1 MLEIPLLNLVT
12 TRIYQVKESMD
23 VEAEFINAVREGNI
37 EAVDFLLC
45 PGEKSR
51 CADINARNG
60 EALVTAVK
68 NEDFKMVEFLLSRG
82 ADIHAS
88 EETFFSYDRER
99 ALQAAVETGNFEM
112 VELLLSHGAN
122 PKEAESYYEHEGGGR
137 IHDVL
142 SNAKDPRIL
151 ALLFSYGAH
160 PDNNFRIGYITA
172 IEEGDLEKVKLFHAY
187 GVTSYDYDLVRAAD
201 KGRIS
206 IMRYLI
212 SQGKDPS
219 RWFQSAHDVHGPY
232 EQVVVELLTDIF
244 NLPDLE
250 AKYEEELRNLKELRA
265 LVSVGNLGS
274 MIARYL

>member
-1 MLEIPLLNLVT
+1 
-12 TRIYQVKESMD
+12 MD
-23 VEAEFINAVREGNI
+23 VDAELISAVREGNI

-45 PGEKSR
+45 PDVHQASGEKSQ

-88 EETFFSYDRER
+88 EETPFSYDRER

-112 VELLLSHGAN
+112 VELLLSHGADPN
-122 PKEAESYYEHEGGGR
+122 EAASYYEHEYGGESF
-137 IHDVL
+137 HDVL

-160 PDNNFRIGYITA
+160 PDNNFRIGYIKA

-187 GVTSYDYDLVRAAD
+187 GVISDDYDLLIAAD
-201 KGRIS
+201 RGKIS

-219 RWFQSAHDVHGPY
+219 RWFQGTLNVHGPHK
-232 EQVVVELLTDIF
+232 QVVVELLTDIF
-244 NLPDLE
+244 NLPGLE
-250 AKYEEELRNLKELRA
+250 AKNEEELRNLKELRA

-274 MIARYL
+274 LIARYL

>member
-1 MLEIPLLNLVT
+1 MNV
-12 TRIYQVKESMD
+12 D
-23 VEAEFINAVREGNI
+23 AELISAVRKGNI

-45 PGEKSR
+45 PDVRQASGEKSQ

-112 VELLLSHGAN
+112 VELLLSHGADPN
-122 PKEAESYYEHEGGGR
+122 KAESYYEDEYGGESF
-137 IHDVL
+137 HDVL
-142 SNAKDPRIL
+142 SNVKDPRIL

-160 PDNNFRIGYITA
+160 PDNNFRTGYITA
-172 IEEGDLEKVKLFHAY
+172 IEEGDLVKVKLFHAY
-187 GVTSYDYDLVRAAD
+187 GVTSTDYDLVRATD
-201 KGRIS
+201 RGKIS

-219 RWFQSAHDVHGPY
+219 RWFQGAHNVYGPHKR
-232 EQVVVELLTDIF
+232 VVVELLTDIF
-244 NLPDLE
+244 NLPGLK
-250 AKYEEELRNLKELRA
+250 AKNEEELRNLKEMMRA

-274 MIARYL
+274 LIARYL

>member
-1 MLEIPLLNLVT
+1 
-12 TRIYQVKESMD
+12 MD
-23 VEAEFINAVREGNI
+23 VEAELISAVREGNI
-37 EAVDFLLC
+37 EAVEFLLC
-45 PGEKSR
+45 PDVRQTSHQKSQ

-112 VELLLSHGAN
+112 VELLLSHGAD
-122 PKEAESYYEHEGGGR
+122 PEEAASYYEYEYGGEN

-142 SNAKDPRIL
+142 SNTKDPRIL

-160 PDNNFRIGYITA
+160 PDNNFWIGYTTA
-172 IEEGDLEKVKLFHAY
+172 IEEGDLVKVKLFHAY
-187 GVTSYDYDLVRAAD
+187 GVSSTDYDLVRAVNE
-201 KGRIS
+201 GRIG

-219 RWFQSAHDVHGPY
+219 RWFQGDDAHNVYGPY
-232 EQVVVELLTDIF
+232 KQVVIELLTDIF
-244 NLPDLE
+244 NLPGLE
-250 AKYEEELRNLKELRA
+250 AKNEEELRNLKEIRA
-265 LVSVGNLGS
+265 LVSIGNLGS